1 MRKQY
6 YTEVEFVNMKKLFP
20 EDKGAKRG
28 IRDFLD
34 KKGFYIVLLLCIAVV
49 AGTAVYVTS
58 RNATLN
64 KPDYDAQNFIPDE
77 NATNSD
83 AIAGGMNVQEQ
94 TGTTASVN
102 TQDKAVGDTAKASTK
117 TDENKTPVPQKGAEP
132 KITTPKTPAAP
143 AKTTPPKTSS
153 TKSTVSAKQQNFVM
167 PVSGEVTFE
176 YAKDKLVYSK
186 TLEEWRTHEG
196 LDLASD
202 RGTPVKAAADG
213 VVTDI
218 KNDPRFGII
227 VVIDHKNGLES
238 VYSNLASEDMVTVN
252 ENIKQGQIIGSVG
265 NSAAFESAEQSHL
278 HFEVLKDNVSVDPA
292 SYLPKST
299 AAKN

>member
-1 MRKQY
+1 M
-6 YTEVEFVNMKKLFP
+6 NMKKLFP
-20 EDKGAKRG
+20 EEKGAKRG

-58 RNATLN
+58 RNATLE
-64 KPDYDAQNFIPDE
+64 KPDYDAQNIIPDE

-83 AIAGGMNVQEQ
+83 AVAGGLNAQEQ
-94 TGTTASVN
+94 TGTTASA
-102 TQDKAVGDTAKASTK
+102 TSQDKAVSEAAKTTTK
-117 TDENKTPVPQKGAEP
+117 PDESKAPVQQKGSEP
-132 KITTPKTPAAP
+132 KTTTPKTPAAP
-143 AKTTPPKTSS
+143 AKTTAPKTSS
-153 TKSTVSAKQQNFVM
+153 TKSTSSKQQNFVM

-196 LDLASD
+196 LDLAAD
-202 RGTPVKAAADG
+202 RGTPVKAVADG

-218 KNDPRFGII
+218 KNDPRFGIV
-227 VVIDHKNGLES
+227 VVIDHKNGLKS

-252 ENIKQGQIIGSVG
+252 QKIKQGDIIGSVG

-299 AAKN
+299 AVKN

>member
-1 MRKQY
+1 
-6 YTEVEFVNMKKLFP
+6 MKKLFP
-20 EDKGAKRG
+20 EEKGAKKG
-28 IRDFLD
+28 IREFLD

-64 KPDYDAQNFIPDE
+64 KPDYDAQNIIPDE

-83 AIAGGMNVQEQ
+83 AIAGGTNVQA
-94 TGTTASVN
+94 GTAALASS
-102 TQDKAVGDTAKASTK
+102 QEKAVSEAAKATTK
-117 TDENKTPVPQKGAEP
+117 LNETKPPVQQKGSEP
-132 KITTPKTPAAP
+132 KTTTPKTPAAP
-143 AKTTPPKTSS
+143 SKTTAPKSSS
-153 TKSTVSAKQQNFVM
+153 TKSVTATKLQSFVM

-176 YAKDKLVYSK
+176 FAKDKLVYSK

-196 LDLASD
+196 LDLAAD
-202 RGTPVKAAADG
+202 RGTPVKATADG
-213 VVTDI
+213 VVSDI

-227 VVIDHKNGLES
+227 VVIDHKNGLKS

-252 ENIKQGQIIGSVG
+252 QKIKQGDIIGSVG

-278 HFEVLKDNVSVDPA
+278 HFEVLKDNVSVDPT
-292 SYLPKST
+292 SYLPIST
-299 AAKN
+299 ASKN